1 MVRVA
6 VDGMGGDEAPHA
18 VVRGAE
24 IAQKEGLARVIIV
37 GDREALVPH
46 LKDPDSIEIVHT
58 QTYVRMDESPSVAL
72 RKKKDSSINIAM
84 ELVREGKADAVVS
97 AGNSG
102 ATMAFAIFTL
112 GRLKSVDRP
121 GIATMHP
128 NLKGGLTVLIDA
140 GGTVDCKPF
149 HLAQFAIM
157 GEAFSKHVLGV
168 QSPRVGILSNGEELT
183 KGNELTRES
192 HELLSKMKLNYV
204 GYVEGNDLYNGRVDV
219 VVTDG
224 FVGNIALKISE
235 GVVEVLLNHFKEGIK
250 RSIKNRVGYFFLKD
264 FFLDLARKV
273 DYAEYGG
280 APLLGVDGVCIIS
293 HGKSNEKAIRNAIA
307 LAKKFAESS
316 VHEILKKSLED
327 HNPVS

>member
-6 VDGMGGDEAPHA
+6 VDGMGGDTAPQA

-24 IAQKEGLARVIIV
+24 IAQKEGLAKIILV
-37 GDREALVPH
+37 GDREALIPH
-46 LKDPDSIEIVHT
+46 LEDPDSIEIVHT
-58 QTYVRMDESPSVAL
+58 GTYVKMDESPSLAL
-72 RKKKDSSINIAM
+72 RKKKDSSINVAM
-84 ELVREGKADAVVS
+84 ELVKDGKAEAVVS

-102 ATMAFAIFTL
+102 ATVAFAIFTL
-112 GRLKSVDRP
+112 GRLKGVDRP

-128 NLKGGLTVLIDA
+128 NLKGGITLLIDA
-140 GGTVDCKPF
+140 GGTVDCKPL
-149 HLAQFAIM
+149 HLAQFAVM
-157 GEAFSKHVLGV
+157 GEAFSRHVLGV
-168 QSPRVGILSNGEELT
+168 ESPKVGILSNGEELT

-192 HELLSKMKLNYV
+192 HELLSKMRLNYV
-204 GYVEGNDLYNGRVDV
+204 GYVEGNDLYNGKVDV

-235 GVVEVLLNHFKEGIK
+235 GVVEVLLSYFKEGVRNSLKSRI
-250 RSIKNRVGYFFLKD
+250 GYLFLKD
-264 FFLDLARKV
+264 LFLNLAKKV

-307 LAKKFAESS
+307 LARKFAESS
-316 VHEILKKSLED
+316 VHEILKKSLESY
-327 HNPVS
+327 NSAS